1 MTQHLHISA
10 KHLPARVW
18 QLASPYWR
26 SEERGSAWTL
36 LIAIVA
42 MTLGL
47 VFLDVLFNDWNREFY
62 NALEQKNA
70 ADFRDLI
77 LYFAF
82 LAVLFIAGA
91 IYKLYLTQMLEMRWR
106 AWLTREYTSSWMSN
120 QVFYRIEL
128 DTRGTDNP
136 DQRIAEDLKL
146 FTGGTLAL
154 AFGLLSSVVTLV
166 TFVSILWSISGPIS
180 FMLGSSEIT
189 IPGYMVWAAVL
200 YALAGSVITHYV
212 GRPLIGL
219 NFQQERFEADFRFN
233 LVRLREN
240 AEGVAMYRGEA
251 AEKDGLLRRFEHIRT
266 NWWELMRYTKRL
278 TGFTS
283 TYGQIAVIF
292 PFIVAAPRYLS
303 GSMPLG
309 GLMQIASAFGQVQ
322 GALSWFVSSYGTL
335 ANWRA
340 SVDRLL
346 SFHIALNSAT
356 TEATQASGLEV
367 VADAAP
373 GIHALAL
380 TLSVPGKNGS
390 EGRCILTEAAFQF
403 LPGERVL
410 LSGPSGSGKSTLFRA
425 VAGIWPYG
433 SGRIGVPKDARLL
446 FLPQRPY
453 IPMGSLRD
461 AVSYPATAGQFT
473 DTDIAAALHACALEA
488 LATRLDERQG
498 WAMQLSPGE
507 QQRLA
512 IARALLH
519 RPDWLFLDE
528 ATASLDEHLE
538 NAMYALLRERLPQS
552 AIISIAHRPGVRAF
566 HDRQI
571 TMLAGPRGTTLVS
584 A

>member
-1 MTQHLHISA
+1 MKPHLHISA
-10 KHLPARVW
+10 RHIPARVW

-26 SEERGSAWTL
+26 SEERGTAWGL
-36 LIAIVA
+36 LIAIIA
-42 MTLGL
+42 LTLGL
-47 VFLDVLFNDWNREFY
+47 VWLDVLFNDWNREFY

-77 LYFAF
+77 LYFGF
-82 LAVLFIAGA
+82 LASLFIAAA

-106 AWLTREYTSSWMSN
+106 AWLTREYTSTWMDK
-120 QVFYRIEL
+120 QVYYRIEL
-128 DTRGTDNP
+128 DRRGTDNP

-146 FTGGTLAL
+146 FTSGTLSL
-154 AFGLLSSVVTLV
+154 SLGLLSSVVTLV
-166 TFVSILWSISGPIS
+166 TFVSILWGISGPLS

-189 IPGYMVWAAVL
+189 IQGYMVWAAVI
-200 YALAGSVITHYV
+200 YALAGSLITHYV

-240 AEGVAMYRGEA
+240 AEGVALYHGEA
-251 AEKDGLLRRFEHIRT
+251 PEKDGLLTRFERIRS

-283 TYGQIAVIF
+283 TYSQIAIIF

-303 GSMPLG
+303 GAMPLG

-322 GALSWFVSSYGTL
+322 GALSWFVSSYGSL

-346 SFHIALNSAT
+346 SFHIALAAAAK
-356 TEATQASGLEV
+356 EASQASGIRLSHDGDGAIH
-367 VADAAP
+367 ADALDLSLPAQD
-373 GIHALAL
+373 GRDGRSILRGAALR
-380 TLSVPGKNGS
+380 V
-390 EGRCILTEAAFQF
+390 E
-403 LPGERVL
+403 PGERVL

-425 VAGIWPYG
+425 IAGIWPYG
-433 SGRIGVPKDARLL
+433 SGNISIPKDARVL

-461 AVSYPATAGQFT
+461 AVSYPAAAGAF
-473 DTDIAAALHACALEA
+473 DDASIADVLRACALEA
-488 LATRLDERQG
+488 FVSRLDERQS
-498 WAMQLSPGE
+498 WAMQMSLGE

-512 IARALLH
+512 IARALLQ

-528 ATASLDEHLE
+528 ATASMDETLE
-538 NAMYALLRERLPQS
+538 TAMYRLLQQRLPHA
-552 AIISIAHRPGVRAF
+552 AIISIAHRASVRAF
-566 HDRQI
+566 HSRQI
-571 TMLAGPRGTTLVS
+571 GMQAGGNGTQLV
-584 A
+584 AI

>member
-106 AWLTREYTSSWMSN
+106 TWLTREYTSSWMSN

-146 FTGGTLAL
+146 FTSGTLAL

-189 IPGYMVWAAVL
+189 VPGYMVWAAVL
-200 YALAGSVITHYV
+200 YALAGSLITHYV

-322 GALSWFVSSYGTL
+322 GALSWFVSSYSTL

-380 TLSVPGKNGS
+380 TLSVPGK
-390 EGRCILTEAAFQF
+390 ILG
-403 LPGERVL
+403 L
-410 LSGPSGSGKSTLFRA
+410 
-425 VAGIWPYG
+425 
-433 SGRIGVPKDARLL
+433 
-446 FLPQRPY
+446 
-453 IPMGSLRD
+453 
-461 AVSYPATAGQFT
+461 
-473 DTDIAAALHACALEA
+473 
-488 LATRLDERQG
+488 
-498 WAMQLSPGE
+498 
-507 QQRLA
+507 
-512 IARALLH
+512 
-519 RPDWLFLDE
+519 
-528 ATASLDEHLE
+528 
-538 NAMYALLRERLPQS
+538 
-552 AIISIAHRPGVRAF
+552 
-566 HDRQI
+566 
-571 TMLAGPRGTTLVS
+571 
-584 A
+584 

>member
-10 KHLPARVW
+10 RHLPARVW

-26 SEERGSAWTL
+26 SEERGGAWTL

-106 AWLTREYTSSWMSN
+106 TWLTREYTSSWMSN

-146 FTGGTLAL
+146 FTSGTLAL

-189 IPGYMVWAAVL
+189 VPGYMVWAAVL

-251 AEKDGLLRRFEHIRT
+251 AEKDGLLRRFERIRT
-266 NWWELMRYTKRL
+266 NWWELMRYTKHL
-278 TGFTS
+278 TGFTA
-283 TYGQIAVIF
+283 TYSQIAVIF

-356 TEATQASGLEV
+356 TEATQTSGLEV

-390 EGRCILTEAAFQF
+390 QGRCILKEAAFHF

-425 VAGIWPYG
+425 LAGIWPYG

-512 IARALLH
+512 IARALLQ

-571 TMLAGPRGTTLVS
+571 NMLAGPRGATLVS